1 MGNCLPFMYI
11 RRSSEDTEQLEERN
25 QRHSTSSSVQSHPQQ
40 PSQPSRR
47 SRSHTSS
54 YVNQLYASS
63 NAYMEEGEQQ
73 AIDEKRKAR
82 VRGILASIPISKYQ
96 SGQSINDECAICMLD
111 FEPNESL
118 RYLPCKHGYHVDC
131 IDDWLLRS
139 FTCPSCMEPVDSA
152 LLSVF
157 TASSG
162 IVDLASIPNKATSSR
177 S

>member
-1 MGNCLPFMYI
+1 MGNCLPFMHL
-11 RRSSEDTEQLEERN
+11 RRSDDTEQLEERN
-25 QRHSTSSSVQSHPQQ
+25 SGNSRSDNQQRQSS
-40 PSQPSRR
+40 SRR
-47 SRSHTSS
+47 SRSHASS

-82 VRGILASIPISKYQ
+82 VRGILASIPISQYEL
-96 SGQSINDECAICMLD
+96 GQSINDECAICMLD
-111 FEPNESL
+111 FEPTESI

-162 IVDLASIPNKATSSR
+162 IADIASIPKATSSR